1 MAVSCSDN
9 AAIEKKDDHLSETEQ
24 KTETT
29 AVLYDFEAGLF
40 NVRMPIYFGTITL
53 NRNTEYVRS
62 GEKSMKLCPGNGM
75 ADPYMYLPLES
86 TLLGFSYTDIMKIYG
101 YRLSI
106 YSESVC
112 EINLGLYFDKMANTR
127 SPEQKFAL
135 NAGWNEIEY
144 IPQYA
149 VVELQYD
156 VTMCKGIYIM
166 FKTQETMPTIYVD
179 DVKIILSDVSVSPEK
194 LLILK
199 RTETSFEV
207 CDFENAYQHLMIKPT
222 NYNSAGILPA
232 VSVVRAADCGLTA
245 PSGEKVLKVE
255 LFDHDTTSFSWT
267 KVEFVPALIEEINFK
282 QFVGHL
288 DEYVLKFDTYRDFEL
303 VGSTYE
309 NLVEINA
316 YYNGYGAMDWAG
328 TTLTEQGVWQETAIS
343 LTSLENFINS
353 QYSFQLGFM
362 ERRGNGSRVYYF
374 DNFRIEKV

>member
-135 NAGWNEIEY
+135 NAGWNEILY
-144 IPQYA
+144 ITQYA
-149 VVELQYD
+149 VV
-156 VTMCKGIYIM
+156 
-166 FKTQETMPTIYVD
+166 
-179 DVKIILSDVSVSPEK
+179 
-194 LLILK
+194 
-199 RTETSFEV
+199 
-207 CDFENAYQHLMIKPT
+207 
-222 NYNSAGILPA
+222 
-232 VSVVRAADCGLTA
+232 
-245 PSGEKVLKVE
+245 
-255 LFDHDTTSFSWT
+255 
-267 KVEFVPALIEEINFK
+267 
-282 QFVGHL
+282 
-288 DEYVLKFDTYRDFEL
+288 
-303 VGSTYE
+303 
-309 NLVEINA
+309 
-316 YYNGYGAMDWAG
+316 
-328 TTLTEQGVWQETAIS
+328 
-343 LTSLENFINS
+343 
-353 QYSFQLGFM
+353 
-362 ERRGNGSRVYYF
+362 
-374 DNFRIEKV
+374 